1 MHTVFL
7 LAAGFGTRLR
17 PLTNHRPKP
26 LLPLMGRPMLDYAL
40 AHLKQ
45 AGHSS
50 FLVNAHHL
58 WEQVAEWATTHDIE
72 IQVELPEIL
81 GTGGGLKIAQE
92 KMAEKFLIW
101 NGDII
106 SDIDPRALLRACP
119 DDGAGMALCYKDEL
133 GKTTQLLFDE
143 SGSVTRIG
151 TVVAADDAPELSNT
165 PSGWHFSGIHALSR
179 KSLDLVPDG
188 FQCIIR
194 TAYINLIREKSVQSI
209 QHSGVWIDTGTPPEY
224 LKANLDALNG
234 KFPLS
239 LDPWEEA
246 QAGFEDSWV
255 HKSSEVQG
263 SVKNSIIGGNVKIPE
278 GAQLDSC
285 IVWDG
290 VEVPE
295 GKYRH
300 YIFHDGGILQVE
312 MEETVTKN
320 SMEKLEK
327 TLS

>member
-40 AHLKQ
+40 EHLKQ
-45 AGHSS
+45 AGHTS

-58 WEQVAEWATTHDIE
+58 WEQVAEWATTHRVE
-72 IQVELPEIL
+72 IQVELPEVL

-106 SDIDPRALLRACP
+106 SDIDPKKLLDTCP
-119 DDGAGMALCYKDEL
+119 DDGASMALCFKQEL
-133 GKTTQLLFDE
+133 GKTT
-143 SGSVTRIG
+143 RIG
-151 TVVAADDAPELSNT
+151 FRQSGQISRIGSLVSTDTTQPPET
-165 PSGWHFSGIHALSR
+165 PSGFHFSGIHALSR
-179 KSLDLVPDG
+179 STLDLVPEG

-194 TAYINLIREKSVQSI
+194 TAYITLVKEQRVQSI

-224 LKANLDALNG
+224 LKANLDALHG

-239 LDPWEEA
+239 IDPWEDA
-246 QAGFEDSWV
+246 QDGFEDSWV
-255 HKSSEVQG
+255 HTSADVNGALKSSIVG
-263 SVKNSIIGGNVKIPE
+263 ANVVVPK
-278 GAQLDSC
+278 GTQLDSC
-285 IVWDG
+285 VVWDG
-290 VEVPE
+290 AQIPDNNRE
-295 GKYRH
+295 YRH
-300 YIFHDGGILQVE
+300 CIFHDGGVLQVE
-312 MEETVTKN
+312 MKE
-320 SMEKLEK
+320 
-327 TLS
+327 